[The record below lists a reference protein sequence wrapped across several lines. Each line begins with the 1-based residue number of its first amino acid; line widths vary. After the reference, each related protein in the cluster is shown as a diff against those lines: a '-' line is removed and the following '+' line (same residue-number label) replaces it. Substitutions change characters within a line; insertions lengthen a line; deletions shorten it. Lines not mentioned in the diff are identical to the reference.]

1 MENQKKELFY
11 FQITDLWKRLCES
24 HSELFDLT
32 CDEYSLLLGSQLDSL
47 ESKIQEKQDLIAKIG
62 ILEKIREELIDD
74 VNKHLNA
81 NIKNVTELISF
92 FQRYESSL
100 SQKHLFSFNALLID
114 IIEKI
119 QAQNK
124 NNQLFINK
132 ALGSLRSIREEA
144 LGEKSYSTYTSKG
157 SAKARSL
164 SV

>member
-1 MENQKKELFY
+1 MDNQRKELLY

-32 CDEYSLLLGSQLDSL
+32 CDEYSLLLGSEL
-47 ESKIQEKQDLIAKIG
+47 EALEEKILEKQEVIAKIG

-74 VNKHLNA
+74 VNKHLSTK
-81 NIKNVTELISF
+81 ITNVTELITF
-92 FQRYESSL
+92 FQNYENSM
-100 SQKHLFSFNALLID
+100 SQKHLFSFNSLLID

-119 QAQNK
+119 QTQNR

-157 SAKARSL
+157 NAKARSL